1 MKGMK
6 HGKIK
11 SNHSKKKNEM
21 NDSFD
26 TQECSYDDLATAPQD
41 SKKRSI
47 LELRGLGKEIWQD
60 VDAQKYVDS
69 LRKEWDH
76 RP

>member
-41 SKKRSI
+41 PKKR
-47 LELRGLGKEIWQD
+47 GLYRIVPK
-60 VDAQKYVDS
+60 
-69 LRKEWDH
+69 
-76 RP
+76 